1 MQTFTYKKRGFENLN
16 IYVDRINDQG
26 LFFMS
31 DIQSL
36 TMQHWVLMGFDWTIG
51 YGTYEQMIGLARLLK
66 SILCIFENGKQI
78 ICFDFEEDLRIT
90 YSQEINVKDPMNDE
104 PEWNEGIGGVID
116 GPEDVVIDEEV
127 LLKFTPAAGF
137 VFVGWY
143 DKSGNLLS
151 NNSEYNFIV
160 EEGMEIVAR
169 SQKRWYNVSCDYD
182 NSMGLVN
189 GLGRY
194 VHGTEVILTAI
205 GKMGYKFKIWE
216 DGYQEDTRKVI
227 VIENI
232 NLGVEFQVNDVVVNA
247 KVDPIGAGHITNID
261 NITQEGEMADFLAE
275 PTGNYVFDQ
284 FTFSPE
290 SDPTGEETES
300 SKENPVRIKLLAGRN
315 ITARFKVPS
324 PSEVT
329 VTVKTGYNEADPE
342 VSNVFIEGTAGG
354 TVSNTGGEL
363 APGSSFQSTA
373 VPSEGYEFV
382 GWYNS
387 LTDGTLLSSD
397 PTYTNSVGDSDTTVY
412 ARFQKKWFTVT
423 AIAGSY
429 IESVEVGP
437 NLPPTQEG
445 NGTLRMAYGEGV
457 ILSCTLMP
465 DTNDYIYSFDGWY
478 SNGVKIE
485 NEGTTAVIEPVT
497 EDITWEARG
506 LRAAVPEFQLTA
518 TAVYKSVSDT
528 TYVESTEGGT
538 VTPTSGTYKQGTRVS
553 LSAESAPSTE
563 EFNYLF
569 DGYFTEMNEGTNL
582 SYSKTYGF
590 NMDKNT
596 QVYARFSQHTV

>member
-1 MQTFTYKKRGFENLN
+1 MQTFTYKKRAFENLN
-16 IYVDRINDQG
+16 IYVDRIDDQG
-26 LFFMS
+26 LFFVS

-51 YGTYEQMIGLARLLK
+51 HRTYEQMIGLARLLK

-78 ICFDFEEDLRIT
+78 ICFDFEEDLQIA

-127 LLKFTPAAGF
+127 SLKFTPTVGF
-137 VFVGWY
+137 V
-143 DKSGNLLS
+143 
-151 NNSEYNFIV
+151 
-160 EEGMEIVAR
+160 
-169 SQKRWYNVSCDYD
+169 
-182 NSMGLVN
+182 
-189 GLGRY
+189 
-194 VHGTEVILTAI
+194 
-205 GKMGYKFKIWE
+205 
-216 DGYQEDTRKVI
+216 
-227 VIENI
+227 
-232 NLGVEFQVNDVVVNA
+232 
-247 KVDPIGAGHITNID
+247 
-261 NITQEGEMADFLAE
+261 
-275 PTGNYVFDQ
+275 
-284 FTFSPE
+284 
-290 SDPTGEETES
+290 
-300 SKENPVRIKLLAGRN
+300 
-315 ITARFKVPS
+315 
-324 PSEVT
+324 
-329 VTVKTGYNEADPE
+329 
-342 VSNVFIEGTAGG
+342 
-354 TVSNTGGEL
+354 
-363 APGSSFQSTA
+363 
-373 VPSEGYEFV
+373 FV

-528 TYVESTEGGT
+528 TYVESTEGGA